1 MRLFKVKD
9 MGQFS
14 EFKEHV
20 FKEGNIEETLEAWL
34 EQNTKSIVE
43 DGTLLIIGRQ
53 VSTNLGCFIDLLALD
68 RDGNTAIV
76 ELKRGKTPR
85 DTIAQALEYTSWVES
100 LSYSEIEQILRNYQ
114 NDDKLSLSD
123 YHRAYFEL
131 EDAEGVSFNKD
142 QRIVIVGYQISQ
154 PIRETAIFLRKK
166 GLRTTCVEF
175 NYFKSDSKEQLM
187 SVEIAVGKEP
197 IKKGPIKTESRP
209 TTTKEIFLEDLDANA
224 LPVFNA
230 IFEIAKKATF
240 LFVGDQ

>member
-1 MRLFKVKD
+1 M
-9 MGQFS
+9 
-14 EFKEHV
+14 
-20 FKEGNIEETLEAWL
+20 
-34 EQNTKSIVE
+34 
-43 DGTLLIIGRQ
+43 
-53 VSTNLGCFIDLLALD
+53 
-68 RDGNTAIV
+68 
-76 ELKRGKTPR
+76 
-85 DTIAQALEYTSWVES
+85 
-100 LSYSEIEQILRNYQ
+100 
-114 NDDKLSLSD
+114 SD

-187 SVEIAVGKEP
+187 SVEIVVGKEP